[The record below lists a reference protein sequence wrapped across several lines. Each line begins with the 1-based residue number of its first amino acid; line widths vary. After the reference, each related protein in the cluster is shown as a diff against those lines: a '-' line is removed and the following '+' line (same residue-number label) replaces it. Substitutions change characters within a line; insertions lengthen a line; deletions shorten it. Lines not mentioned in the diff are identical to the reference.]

1 MSSSEYLSTSFI
13 GGWVT
18 VLAVAGAMGYQYYS
32 KSQPAAKKEKA
43 AVAANIPKKQ
53 NRAKKQ
59 RQEAFT
65 AQKATAVETP
75 AAVTTPSANSKKER
89 DEESDN
95 KAFAAQMANVKA
107 GKKFDGKSN
116 ADKKQKQKSVK
127 QSRAAEPLETKAEPE
142 VEAAPASPEVEAADV
157 DSSSAAA
164 SPEVAA
170 ADPSGVSDM
179 LEPTSS
185 GPSVLRLTDTDK
197 VKQKAKVTKA
207 PEQVESKKQR
217 QNRKKAEERKL
228 AREEDEKERKVLMEK
243 QRRTAREAAGVPAKD
258 GSQFTN
264 AAVKSSAWT
273 AGATNGTTPKKEETL
288 EVQPLD
294 TFESTKTDAPA
305 ASIAPAKQQP
315 KDTSAWTSSLP
326 SEEEQLEAAKA
337 EDDAWATVPTKGSKK
352 AKKTQSSEN
361 LVPSAPAKEAR
372 PAPAPLPVN
381 GNSKKPTASYGSFS
395 ALTVD
400 KTTAQDDDEDVE
412 ETEWDV

>member
-32 KSQPAAKKEKA
+32 KSQPAAKKEKPSA
-43 AVAANIPKKQ
+43 ATSAPKKQ

-59 RQEAFT
+59 RAEAYSSV
-65 AQKATAVETP
+65 AQKAVVEEAPAVP
-75 AAVTTPSANSKKER
+75 APSSNPKKER

-116 ADKKQKQKSVK
+116 VDKKQKQKSVK
-127 QSRAAEPLETKAEPE
+127 QSRAAEPVAPKAEPE
-142 VEAAPASPEVEAADV
+142 VAAAAPSNEEVEADV

-197 VKQKAKVTKA
+197 VKQKAKVVKA
-207 PEQVESKKQR
+207 PEQVETKKQR

-228 AREEDEKERKVLMEK
+228 AREEDEKERKILLEK
-243 QRRTAREAAGVPAKD
+243 QRRTAREAAGVAPKD

-288 EVQPLD
+288 DVQPLD
-294 TFESTKTDAPA
+294 TYETTTTSAPA
-305 ASIAPAKQQP
+305 ASIAPAKP

-337 EDDAWATVPTKGSKK
+337 EDDAWNTVPTKANKK

-381 GNSKKPTASYGSFS
+381 GSSNKPAQSYGSFS
-395 ALTVD
+395 ALTVKD
-400 KTTAQDDDEDVE
+400 TAQDDDEDVE
-412 ETEWDV
+412 EKEWDV

>member
-32 KSQPAAKKEKA
+32 KSQPAAKKEKPTA
-43 AVAANIPKKQ
+43 IASTPKKQ

-59 RQEAFT
+59 RQEAYSSA
-65 AQKATAVETP
+65 AQKAATEEAPVVP
-75 AAVTTPSANSKKER
+75 TPSAQPKKER

-116 ADKKQKQKSVK
+116 AEKKQKQKSVK
-127 QSRAAEPLETKAEPE
+127 QSRAAEPVQAKVVAEDEPT
-142 VEAAPASPEVEAADV
+142 APSSNDSANDV
-157 DSSSAAA
+157 SSAAA
-164 SPEVAA
+164 SPEVTP

-179 LEPTSS
+179 LEAAPS

-197 VKQKAKVTKA
+197 VKQKVKAAKA
-207 PEQVESKKQR
+207 PEQVETKKQR

-258 GSQFTN
+258 GSQFM
-264 AAVKSSAWT
+264 ASVGAKSAWN
-273 AGATNGTTPKKEETL
+273 ASANGSTPKKEETID
-288 EVQPLD
+288 VQPLD
-294 TFESTKTDAPA
+294 TFESTTTDAPA
-305 ASIAPAKQQP
+305 ASVAPAKP
-315 KDTSAWTSSLP
+315 KDTAAWTSSLP

-352 AKKTQSSEN
+352 AKKVQSTEEI
-361 LVPSAPAKEAR
+361 VPSAPVKEAR
-372 PAPAPLPVN
+372 PVPQPLPVN
-381 GNSKKPTASYGSFS
+381 GTSNNKSNQSYGSFS
-395 ALTVD
+395 ALTVKD
-400 KTTAQDDDEDVE
+400 TGAQDDDEDVE

>member
-32 KSQPAAKKEKA
+32 KSQPAAKKEKP
-43 AVAANIPKKQ
+43 AVAANTPKKQ

-65 AQKATAVETP
+65 AQKAAAVDTP
-75 AAVTTPSANSKKER
+75 VVTTPSAAPKKER

-95 KAFAAQMANVKA
+95 KAFAAQMANVQV

-116 ADKKQKQKSVK
+116 VDKKQKQKSVK
-127 QSRAAEPLETKAEPE
+127 QSRAAEPIETKAEP
-142 VEAAPASPEVEAADV
+142 VEAASPEVEVADV

-164 SPEVAA
+164 SPEVAP

-179 LEPTSS
+179 LEAAPS

-207 PEQVESKKQR
+207 PEQVETKKQR

-228 AREEDEKERKVLMEK
+228 AREEDEKERKILMEK

-273 AGATNGTTPKKEETL
+273 AGVTNGTTPKKEETL
-288 EVQPLD
+288 DVQPLD

-305 ASIAPAKQQP
+305 ASIAPAKKQP

-337 EDDAWATVPTKGSKK
+337 EDDAWNTVPTKGSKK

-381 GNSKKPTASYGSFS
+381 GNSKKPTPSYGSFS

-400 KTTAQDDDEDVE
+400 KTAAQDDDEDVE